1 MIRKLRVKLI
11 FASMLSL
18 FIVLLV
24 IMGTIS
30 VLNYRS
36 VTGNADEI
44 LALLAKNDGA
54 FPDVP
59 VSGEQRSPGGD
70 PRKRDAL
77 FSPELPYESRY
88 FSVFIDE
95 GHHVISVNTG
105 KVKAV
110 DTSAAIEYAQEVL
123 ENGKSSGFIGNYRY
137 IVYASGTET
146 HMIFLDCY
154 RNLETLRAFIV
165 TGISVSLAGLFA
177 VLLLM
182 IFLSGRIV
190 KPFIRNYEKQ
200 KRFITDAGHELKTPL
215 TIIDADAE
223 ILEMDLGSNE
233 WLGDIRT
240 QTKRLADLTNTLILL
255 ARMDEEQPQ
264 LNMIEFP
271 LSDVV
276 EETAD
281 AFQSLAK
288 TRDKTLNMSITPM
301 IAMRGDENAIRCLTG
316 ILLDNAVKYADPH
329 GVITLRLEKQR
340 NAILLS
346 VMNTTEHISREDLPH
361 LFDRFYRTDQSRN
374 ARTGGYGL
382 GLSIASAIVAAH
394 KGKITAS
401 TKDEKSLLI
410 TVSFPV

>member
-36 VTGNADEI
+36 VTRNADEI
-44 LALLAKNDGA
+44 LALLAENDGA

-88 FSVFIDE
+88 FFVFFDE

-288 TRDKTLNMSITPM
+288 TRDKTLTISITPM
-301 IAMRGDENAIRCLTG
+301 LAMHGDENAIRRLTG

-340 NAILLS
+340 NAILLT
-346 VMNTTEHISREDLPH
+346 VMNTTEHISQEDLPH

>member
-44 LALLAKNDGA
+44 LALLAENDGA

-88 FSVFIDE
+88 FSVFFDE

-146 HMIFLDCY
+146 HMIFLDCN

-288 TRDKTLNMSITPM
+288 TREKTLNMSITPM
-301 IAMRGDENAIRCLTG
+301 IAMRGDENAIRRLTG